1 MGIKKEKTRF
11 TVDQLKIASSEL
23 SELAAQLHAVAAKMD
38 DNNVDSIEVTNHKT
52 FVDGIDKCA
61 RFADAASRGWRE
73 AVMTPAGE

>member
-1 MGIKKEKTRF
+1 MF
-11 TVDQLKIASSEL
+11 T
-23 SELAAQLHAVAAKMD
+23 LAGTND

-52 FVDGIDKCA
+52 FMDGIDKCA